1 MPLQVG
7 LRRAALLGD
16 TQRVSRVM
24 MWARTL
30 PAEHTD
36 SGCSVGST
44 ALGSASLFCVSHSGG
59 FGWITFVTELI
70 NFHLDLSNGFYFVF
84 VSSLVPLSFLL
95 TLEAKKPPK
104 TTNQTNKQKKKH
116 NSRHAILPCEI
127 LQCFSLIIKSQ
138 SLTWS
143 PWFLPCTHLSMPLLT
158 INSSNTFQVNSF
170 NKYFI
175 GPH

>member
-104 TTNQTNKQKKKH
+104 TTNQTNKQKKK
-116 NSRHAILPCEI
+116 NTIPGMLSFLVKFFNVSPSSSSP
-127 LQCFSLIIKSQ
+127 SLLHGVLDFCLVHIYLCHS
-138 SLTWS
+138 W
-143 PWFLPCTHLSMPLLT
+143 P
-158 INSSNTFQVNSF
+158 
-170 NKYFI
+170 
-175 GPH
+175 